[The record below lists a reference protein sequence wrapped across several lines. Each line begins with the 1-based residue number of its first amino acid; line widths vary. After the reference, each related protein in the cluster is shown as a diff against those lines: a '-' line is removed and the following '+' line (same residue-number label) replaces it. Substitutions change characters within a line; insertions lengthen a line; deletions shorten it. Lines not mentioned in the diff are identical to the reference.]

1 MMFSGGRERVQWERM
16 VTSKVPLHQI
26 LLIHIA
32 IHEMFSIKGTLMRFE
47 DLPIC
52 FCSYKN
58 NILKISHSES

>member
-32 IHEMFSIKGTLMRFE
+32 IHEMFSVKGTLMQ
-47 DLPIC
+47 I
-52 FCSYKN
+52 
-58 NILKISHSES
+58 